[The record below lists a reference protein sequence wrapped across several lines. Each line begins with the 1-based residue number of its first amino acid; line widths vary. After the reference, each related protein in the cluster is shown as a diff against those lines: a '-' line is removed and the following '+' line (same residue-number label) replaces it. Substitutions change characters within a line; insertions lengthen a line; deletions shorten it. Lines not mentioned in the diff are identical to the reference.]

1 MENLQVPYRAM
12 FMLTVKMKHINW
24 GLLNVNLIESI
35 LDAFERLLPRI
46 SFSSILRGCIQ
57 RSEYEDTSQN
67 PLDELTILG
76 SKIYLLLDPI
86 IREAIEGSDSI
97 RLFTNEMLI
106 PWEIIYNGQEFVS
119 LKHPFGISPTTKR
132 RISIRQ
138 RKKNEKLRVMLI
150 IDPQDNLPQARIEN
164 EKIIS
169 QLKDDVRVDDPII
182 LKGRKEAKWIQVR
195 SYVQEES
202 FDILHV
208 AAHAKFNKKRTK
220 IQE

>member
-1 MENLQVPYRAM
+1 MENRQVPYRAM

-46 SFSSILRGCIQ
+46 SFSSILRGSIQ
-57 RSEYEDTSQN
+57 RPEYEETSQN

-106 PWEIIYNGQEFVS
+106 PWEIMYNGQEFVS

-138 RKKNEKLRVMLI
+138 RKKSEKLRVMLI

-195 SYVQEES
+195 SY
-202 FDILHV
+202 L
-208 AAHAKFNKKRTK
+208 
-220 IQE
+220 